1 MSVTQIRQAISAS
14 ADLIALI
21 PDTQAIADALPPVVT
36 LREVFVT
43 ERGIVNALG
52 IEAGEAFLQ
61 ALEAFAVS
69 DLPAEHPL
77 KAYQPGI
84 ARQIG
89 WLKRDG
95 LDAGSPVVRMLL
107 DTMVLIGLVTAD
119 AARAVKA
126 LAEVSE
132 PVSEMDVRRA
142 IWNDDGSIA
151 V

>member
-1 MSVTQIRQAISAS
+1 MSVTQIRSAIAAS
-14 ADLIALI
+14 PELIALI
-21 PDTQAIADALPPVVT
+21 PDAQAIADALPPVVT
-36 LREVFVT
+36 VRETFVT

-52 IEAGEAFLQ
+52 IAAGETFLQ
-61 ALEAFAVS
+61 ALEGFAAA

-77 KAYQPGI
+77 KSYQPGI

-95 LDAGSPVVRMLL
+95 LDAGSAVVRSLL
-107 DTMVLIGLVTAD
+107 DTMALIGLVTAD
-119 AARAVKA
+119 AAQAIKA
-126 LAEVSE
+126 LAEVSTL
-132 PVSEMDVRRA
+132 VSEMDVRRA